1 MSRQTIDVLTVTIA
15 LVVAAAA
22 LSAFTGAGLASG
34 SASTATTTID
44 SCTAIEE
51 LGTYTLDSDI
61 ETATGPSTRPLI
73 ERPPWPKTGPTTLPR
88 TKSGPTR

>member
-34 SASTATTTID
+34 SASTTTTID
-44 SCTAIEE
+44 SCTIIEE

-73 ERPPWPKTGPTTLPR
+73 ERPPWPKTGSTTLPR